1 MLGTTLSGF
10 KVRAYRSARDCK
22 SLFKKS
28 IKEIRHVPD
37 GECALSLVLSTL
49 ARGESYPK
57 AEEVIVWGSP
67 HAAVHQSR

>member
-1 MLGTTLSGF
+1 MLGATLGGF

-28 IKEIRHVPD
+28 VKEIRHVPG

-49 ARGESYPK
+49 TRRRRRLLCGVVPTLQCINRDD
-57 AEEVIVWGSP
+57 V
-67 HAAVHQSR
+67 

>member
-1 MLGTTLSGF
+1 MLGATLSGF

-28 IKEIRHVPD
+28 IKEIRHVPG

-67 HAAVHQSR
+67 HAAVHQSI